1 MKTIKLKEKT
11 IDITPTWASII
22 PPLVEV
28 LKNPKAPAQAKKEV
42 TAELIRLAKIV
53 DDQNIRARQL
63 KELTSNS

>member
-11 IDITPTWASII
+11 IDVTPKWASII